1 MKKRTIAYTVIF
13 LSFLFNLYY
22 IKTTHLLLSPDEA
35 YYWDWARHP
44 SLSYLD
50 MGPMISWINILM
62 IHIFGSTAFALRMG
76 ANIFSTITAIV
87 FFETGNRFFSSNTGL
102 LATLLYILNPLA
114 SAGAF
119 IETYYVPQ
127 ILFMTILLFL
137 LFELNKTQKPWLWY
151 PIGFV
156 LGLGILSH
164 HMFFFFSLEV
174 ALFVLISGKN
184 RHWLSKKEPY
194 LGALVTLLTA
204 SPVFIWNLTHGLGMF
219 KRALSL
225 MPAHYNPWFVFSNF
239 FFGNMGLE
247 TPFVFILI
255 LYTMLYSVRRG
266 LFQHDERF
274 NIILATSLPTF
285 AFITFLAFKGRAEVN
300 WPAAGFIAPF
310 IGGVYLL
317 EEAYGKGLKKF
328 AVSAFILMFITTVP
342 VLYFEHYPEWIFNTF
357 HIPPQNQFTIRLIGW
372 NRLAAQVEK
381 FSKPG
386 DIVGATDY
394 GVTAELAFYLKG
406 QPQVYYLP
414 TGAASKNAYWFF
426 QNRKALE
433 GKNILIVDRGGGPL
447 NTVTGSLFS
456 HVDKLGVFRLTDSA
470 TGVTWHTFS
479 LYRGYDYKGE

>member
-1 MKKRTIAYTVIF
+1 
-13 LSFLFNLYY
+13 
-22 IKTTHLLLSPDEA
+22 
-35 YYWDWARHP
+35 
-44 SLSYLD
+44 
-50 MGPMISWINILM
+50 
-62 IHIFGSTAFALRMG
+62 
-76 ANIFSTITAIV
+76 
-87 FFETGNRFFSSNTGL
+87 
-102 LATLLYILNPLA
+102 
-114 SAGAF
+114 
-119 IETYYVPQ
+119 
-127 ILFMTILLFL
+127 
-137 LFELNKTQKPWLWY
+137 
-151 PIGFV
+151 
-156 LGLGILSH
+156 
-164 HMFFFFSLEV
+164 
-174 ALFVLISGKN
+174 
-184 RHWLSKKEPY
+184 
-194 LGALVTLLTA
+194 
-204 SPVFIWNLTHGLGMF
+204 
-219 KRALSL
+219 

-239 FFGNMGLE
+239 FFGNMGIE
-247 TPFVFILI
+247 TPFVFILL

-357 HIPPQNQFTIRLIGW
+357 HIPPQNQFTIRLTGW

-381 FSKPG
+381 LSKPG

-414 TGAASKNAYWFF
+414 TGAGSKNAYWFF

-447 NTVTGSLFS
+447 NTVTSSLFS
-456 HVDKLGVFRLTDSA
+456 HVDKLGVFRLTDKA